1 MGTSLS
7 IDETQIGDDVR
18 TILTNKDGHG
28 RKGSLIAIVKGTNAD
43 DVVKVLLQLPEE
55 KRNAVKEVTMDFS
68 DSMYSIVQASFPN
81 ATIVIDCFHIFQRCF
96 DAIEEIRLKLKRK
109 ETAKRRREEAAYK
122 RKQHERARRRAKY
135 RSSHPKNYK
144 GEKRGRKPMRLNA
157 SQVCA

>member
-1 MGTSLS
+1 MGTDLS

-68 DSMYSIVQASFPN
+68 DSMYSI
-81 ATIVIDCFHIFQRCF
+81 
-96 DAIEEIRLKLKRK
+96 EIG
-109 ETAKRRREEAAYK
+109 
-122 RKQHERARRRAKY
+122 RA
-135 RSSHPKNYK
+135 H
-144 GEKRGRKPMRLNA
+144 
-157 SQVCA
+157 V